1 MMGVCKKC
9 RYFDND
15 PLMLER
21 TFKGI
26 NVLSS
31 VHGST
36 RGDAGICNLHD
47 LYLLPS
53 YTCSDY
59 ERRKNPVM
67 NRSDN

>member
-1 MMGVCKKC
+1 MSDCGSC
-9 RYFDND
+9 RHFDND

-26 NVLSS
+26 NALSS

-47 LYLLPS
+47 RFLLPS
-53 YTCSDY
+53 YRCADY
-59 ERRKNPVM
+59 EDRNKPS
-67 NRSDN
+67 SDKMCE